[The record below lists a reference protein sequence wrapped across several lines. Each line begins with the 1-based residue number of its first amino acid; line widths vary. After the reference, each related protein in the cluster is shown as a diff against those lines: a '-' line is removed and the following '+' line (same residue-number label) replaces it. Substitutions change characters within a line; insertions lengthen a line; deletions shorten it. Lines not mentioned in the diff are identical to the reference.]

1 MAEVE
6 ETSSA
11 SGGADLSSSA
21 KMICF
26 SPTSSGPFSWTNST
40 SITASLRLAAIET
53 RAAAPSGS
61 LASPWRASAC
71 NSSRISQPYVPPR
84 TRKDRGP
91 GPPDQAGADDGDV
104 AFSAC
109 HLLFSQLDSHSQST
123 L

>member
-6 ETSSA
+6 ETSNA
-11 SGGADLSSSA
+11 SGGASLSSSA

-26 SPTSSGPFSWTNST
+26 SPTSSGLFSWTNST

-61 LASPWRASAC
+61 PAIIADQPRC
-71 NSSRISQPYVPPR
+71 RRQGGNMRIGQPYIPSSAG
-84 TRKDRGP
+84 KDRGP

-109 HLLFSQLDSHSQST
+109 HLPFS
-123 L
+123 